1 MDLSGLVFTHET
13 HPLLIQ
19 IAHAYKATPVPEKEF
34 LKELSGDN
42 DPYQLDGHVNI
53 RDLCKDIGVDY
64 DERVKTDKETKED
77 KETTTSEV
85 V

>member
-19 IAHAYKATPVPEKEF
+19 MAHAYKSTAVPNKED
-34 LKELSGDN
+34 LKELSGDT

-53 RDLCKDIGVDY
+53 RDLCSDIGVDY
-64 DERVKTDKETKED
+64 DERIKTDKGNTHD
-77 KETTTSEV
+77 KEEV
-85 V
+85 T